1 METDEAAEAFTVEGN
16 VPEAM
21 VIALEPIVGDDA
33 LATWHFTLFFGA
45 LLVF

>member
-1 METDEAAEAFTVEGN
+1 MDFKAVDKEMETDEAAEAFTVEGN

-33 LATWHFTLFFGA
+33 LAT
-45 LLVF
+45 